1 MYDVDQQ
8 ELKLEEMEDTVQFE
22 VEQFNRK
29 VISEPFNR
37 AVLNKLTDYVDP
49 TSKENVNFAVND
61 AHADT
66 IVRLL
71 KRLTKSVV
79 MKWKMMLL

>member
-1 MYDVDQQ
+1 MEAGIKFEKGDEVQVYDVDQQ
-8 ELKLEEMEDTVQFE
+8 ELKLEEMEDMVQFE

-49 TSKENVNFAVND
+49 TSKEK
-61 AHADT
+61 T
-66 IVRLL
+66 LILQ
-71 KRLTKSVV
+71 
-79 MKWKMMLL
+79 